1 MSPGPCLLRHR
12 RGSPKI
18 VLTLPSS
25 KLPRVGTTI
34 FTVMSRLAQEC
45 GAINLSQGFPD
56 FDPPQRLVEL
66 VTQKMRE
73 GVNQYAPMAGWPPL
87 LQAIA
92 AKVEALYGRRVL
104 GDAEVTV
111 TSGAT
116 EALFCAIHA
125 VVRPGDEVIVLEPAY
140 DSYEPAVELA
150 GGRVVRV
157 PLQRPHFGVDWQ
169 RVRDAM
175 TSRTRLLIV
184 NTPHNPTGAV
194 FSETDL
200 DALGEVLRDS
210 SALVL
215 ADEVYEH
222 IVFGGRQHVGLLCRP
237 ELAERSFVVS
247 SFGKTFHC
255 TGWKIG
261 YCVAPAALTAEFR
274 KVHQFV
280 QFAVAAP
287 MQAGLAEFLEESP
300 GHALGLAAFY
310 ERKRDHFCRLLKRT
324 PFEYV
329 PAAGTYFQIVD
340 YARISDLPDIEFAR
354 WLTRA
359 VGVAAIP
366 VSVFSASPSSERLVR
381 FCFAKGEATLDSAG
395 ERLSELKASGGTP

>member
-1 MSPGPCLLRHR
+1 M
-12 RGSPKI
+12 
-18 VLTLPSS
+18 LTLPSS

-34 FTVMSRLAQEC
+34 FTVMSRLAQEY

-56 FDPPQRLVEL
+56 FDPPARLVEL

-92 AKVEALYGRRVL
+92 AKVEALYGRRMV

-157 PLQRPHFGVDWQ
+157 PLQRPSFGVDWQ

-175 TSRTRLLIV
+175 TARTRLLVV

-194 FSETDL
+194 FSDADL

-222 IVFGGRQHVGLLCRP
+222 IVFGGRRHAGLLGRP

-261 YCVAPAALTAEFR
+261 YCVAPPALTSEFR

-280 QFAVAAP
+280 QFAVATP
-287 MQAGLAEFLEESP
+287 MQAGLAEFLTESP

-310 ERKRDHFCRLLKRT
+310 EPRRDHFCRLLERT
-324 PFEYV
+324 PLAFV
-329 PAAGTYFQIVD
+329 PAAGTYFQLAD
-340 YARISDLPDIEFAR
+340 YSRVSDLPDVEFAR
-354 WLTRA
+354 WLARE

-381 FCFAKGEATLDSAG
+381 FCFAKCEATLDAAG
-395 ERLSELKASGGTP
+395 ERLSVLQASGGVP

>member
-1 MSPGPCLLRHR
+1 M
-12 RGSPKI
+12 
-18 VLTLPSS
+18 LTLPSS

-87 LQAIA
+87 LQAVA
-92 AKVEALYGRRVL
+92 AKVDSLYRRRV
-104 GDAEVTV
+104 APETEVTV

-125 VVRPGDEVIVLEPAY
+125 VVRPGDEVILLEPAY

-184 NTPHNPTGAV
+184 NSPHNPTGAV
-194 FSETDL
+194 FSDADL

-210 SALVL
+210 PALVL

-222 IVFGGRQHVGLLCRP
+222 IVFGGTQHAGLLGRP

-261 YCVAPAALTAEFR
+261 YCVAPPALTAEFR

-287 MQAGLAEFLEESP
+287 MQAGLAKARPFLP
-300 GHALGLAAFY
+300 PAGAHA
-310 ERKRDHFCRLLKRT
+310 
-324 PFEYV
+324 
-329 PAAGTYFQIVD
+329 
-340 YARISDLPDIEFAR
+340 ARIRAGGGDLFPAR
-354 WLTRA
+354 RLFPGQRPARHRVRA
-359 VGVAAIP
+359 LAHARSRRRGDPGVGIFRQ
-366 VSVFSASPSSERLVR
+366 SIQ
-381 FCFAKGEATLDSAG
+381 
-395 ERLSELKASGGTP
+395 